1 MNMLKIF
8 VFVPFTSIFF
18 ILKKALS
25 IKKLSVLYLKKK
37 NFAKAELQ
45 HLYIYANKA
54 TVHTDE

>member
-1 MNMLKIF
+1 MKL
-8 VFVPFTSIFF
+8 
-18 ILKKALS
+18 
-25 IKKLSVLYLKKK
+25 LSVLYLKKK